1 VPQTPIQSIKGHW
14 RKALSKRERRSE
26 QKRFWGRQSG
36 RRSAAVSRDQA
47 NNLPGWRRQLD
58 HYLAAA
64 RAAAAE
70 GDKIEAENCYQHAE
84 HYFRL
89 IEESAA

>member
-1 VPQTPIQSIKGHW
+1 MPQWPNQSTRGHR
-14 RKALSKRERRSE
+14 RKALSKRDRRSE
-26 QKRFWGRQSG
+26 QGRAWGRQSG
-36 RRSAAVSRDQA
+36 PRPAAVSRDQA
-47 NNLPGWRRQLD
+47 NNPAGWRRQLD